1 MRRSKHQNTLF
12 VKNLCT
18 SQHKSYDSLMYNTQ
32 HNLNKNIKQKI
43 LSASFECFEKSS
55 DEQSVLVG
63 KNISIK
69 IMFIMNIK
77 LNF

>member
-1 MRRSKHQNTLF
+1 MLCI
-12 VKNLCT
+12 KNLCT
-18 SQHKSYDSLMYNTQ
+18 SQHKSYDSLMYITQ
-32 HNLNKNIKQKI
+32 HNLNKILNKKI
-43 LSASFECFEKSS
+43 LSTSFECFEKSL

-63 KNISIK
+63 KKNSIK